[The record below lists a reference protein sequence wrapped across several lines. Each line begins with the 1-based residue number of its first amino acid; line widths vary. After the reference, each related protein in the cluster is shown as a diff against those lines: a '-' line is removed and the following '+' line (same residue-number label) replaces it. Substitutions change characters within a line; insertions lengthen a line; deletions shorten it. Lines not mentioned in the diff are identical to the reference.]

1 MRPLVKVGAV
11 LLLLIAVLVC
21 LFAGVKAIDQRGY
34 DRAKAEATAALEAQK
49 REANQVLATETA
61 KTRAVEESLRAFKL
75 NQDNKDAKAQSTVA
89 DLSRRLRQLTA
100 DNAGRLRDPNAPGC
114 GGSGSGTKAEAATAT
129 RASPEDG
136 AEAGGLL
143 SEPLTKF
150 LFEQAAS
157 ADELNNAYI
166 SCKVDAMNV
175 RSQDFQDK

>member
-1 MRPLVKVGAV
+1 MTDI
-11 LLLLIAVLVC
+11 LIKAGVILAVLVI
-21 LFAGVKAIDQRGY
+21 LFTGEQYIEGRGY

-49 REANQVLATETA
+49 REAGEVLATETA
-61 KTRAVEESLRAFKL
+61 KTRAAEESLRTFKL
-75 NQDNKDAKAQSTVA
+75 IQDNKDAQAQNTIA
-89 DLSRRLRQLTA
+89 ALSGRVRQLA
-100 DNAGRLRDPNAPGC
+100 GPAGRLRDPNAQGC
-114 GGSGSGTKAEAATAT
+114 GGSGSGTQSAAATPAPD
-129 RASPEDG
+129 RPGDG

-166 SCKVDAMNV
+166 SCRVDAVNI